1 VMLRLWLAATLAGF
15 RVHPMTA
22 AMDHPETRRTL
33 AELFGMPAEASLVVC
48 FRMGL
53 GPAGPRA
60 PRLPLEGLIEPSEA
74 VRSIG

>member
-1 VMLRLWLAATLAGF
+1 MLRLWLAATLAGY

-33 AELFGMPAEASLVVC
+33 AELFGMPTEAAVVVC

-53 GPAGPRA
+53 GSSGPRA
-60 PRLPLEGLIEPSEA
+60 PRLPMESLIEPTEA
-74 VRSIG
+74 VTSIG